1 MGSAGLRGFLVLFGL
16 LLAAL
21 VAFVVAWP
29 RLVDES
35 ALRAELARLLAEAGG
50 AELRI
55 DGAVRLEILPLPRLA
70 IERAVLGSRAEPS
83 AETRFTA
90 DRIDVE
96 LAPLAL
102 LAGRLEPRGLQLVR
116 PHLALPDSVAALLPA
131 LLRGLTRGELADIG
145 RVQIVDGMLVQGGGK
160 GRLPPVDAIDLRGK
174 RDAMGVFQ
182 VDLAA
187 AVAGD
192 PVRLTLKG
200 EPLAPDVPMHLEVR
214 LEAGPR
220 ASPATLE
227 FAGLVV

>member
-1 MGSAGLRGFLVLFGL
+1 M
-16 LLAAL
+16 
-21 VAFVVAWP
+21 
-29 RLVDES
+29 
-35 ALRAELARLLAEAGG
+35 
-50 AELRI
+50 
-55 DGAVRLEILPLPRLA
+55 
-70 IERAVLGSRAEPS
+70 
-83 AETRFTA
+83 
-90 DRIDVE
+90 
-96 LAPLAL
+96 APLAL

-116 PHLALPDSVAALLPA
+116 PHLALQGSVATLLPA

-145 RVQIVDGMLVQGGGK
+145 RVQIVDGMLVHGGGK
-160 GRLPPVDAIDLRGK
+160 GRLPPVDAVDLRGK

-182 VDLAA
+182 LDLAA

-227 FAGLVV
+227 FAGQLVPEPAGLAATGALHLNTERGPLPPWLGSAVAAQVPAMDLRARRAAGNRGSSWATSNSPLATGDCGGFRADRCPGMDIRSQASKVPR